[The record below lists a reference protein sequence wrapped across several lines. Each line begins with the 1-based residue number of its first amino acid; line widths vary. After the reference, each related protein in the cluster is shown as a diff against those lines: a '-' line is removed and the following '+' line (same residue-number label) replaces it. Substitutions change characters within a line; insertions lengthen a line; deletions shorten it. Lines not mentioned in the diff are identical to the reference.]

1 MNNLFNISTAEFGY
15 YYNYKDGVKTVTSN
29 TGTSDFI
36 EIKQGSTYATSS
48 DCNITYWDE
57 NKQFVNGII
66 AYKKFT
72 VPNNEKIKYIKM
84 SIWWGSNGVTK
95 ENYWMLV
102 EGDKVP
108 SEFIPYAYE
117 SVPPVDAPS
126 EDAPSVD
133 VPPVD
138 DEVVKYHTHVMS
150 DIVDYKNY
158 INNNNNSYQ
167 ETLEPL
173 NNDVPKVFFTGTFPT
188 TKTSTTMGFEYI
200 SLTNHLT
207 GYVDIKCQGTSS
219 MSYPK
224 KNFTIKLYKDANKTS
239 SMKFNFKNWG
249 EQSKF
254 CLKANYVDTTHTR
267 NVSGAKIASDMV
279 DSRPSSSFKTNL
291 KKSPRNGLVDGFPI
305 KVFLNGLFY
314 GIYTWNIPKD
324 GWMFGMSSS
333 NANHIVLC
341 AEKNNDGNMG
351 VSTSCQFRKAWDGID
366 GGEWSVEFGTLTP
379 QLLQSFN
386 KAINFV
392 VNSSDADFKNNIGN
406 YFDLYSL
413 IDYYCF
419 SYLTCHIDGL
429 AKNMLMITYDG
440 IHWGASLYDMDSI
453 YGANWTGSSFKSY
466 NLQCPNGYQETN
478 SLLWQRMEKV
488 FGKEIYNRYVELRK
502 GALSLGN
509 IVSHVEHIYDLID
522 DRMLNEEW
530 NKWSGLPSKST
541 NTMYRFREFMSKR
554 ADYVDNEI
562 KKLNK

>member
-1 MNNLFNISTAEFGY
+1 MVINLFDISKAEFGY
-15 YYNYKDGVKTVTSN
+15 YYNPSGKQTKGDKVGTSN
-29 TGTSDFI
+29 FI
-36 EIKQGSTYATSS
+36 KVKQGVTYATTA
-48 DCNITYWDE
+48 DCNVTYWDE
-57 NKQFVNGII
+57 NKNYISGII

-72 VPNNEKIKYIKM
+72 VPVNSKIEYIRM
-84 SIWWGSNGVTK
+84 SVWWDSGNATK

-102 EGDKVP
+102 EGNAVP
-108 SEFIPYAYE
+108 SSYVSYNETQE
-117 SVPPVDAPS
+117 TPPVTEPGNTDKIPS
-126 EDAPSVD
+126 
-133 VPPVD
+133 
-138 DEVVKYHTHVMS
+138 HTHVMS
-150 DIVDYKNY
+150 DIIDYKNY
-158 INNNNNSYQ
+158 INNSSGSSYQ
-167 ETLEPL
+167 STTSVEPL
-173 NNDVPKVFFTGTFPT
+173 DNDVPKVFFTGTFPT
-188 TKTSTTMGFEYI
+188 TKNSVTMEFEYV
-200 SLTNHLT
+200 SLTKHFN

-219 MSYPK
+219 MSYSK
-224 KNFTIKLYKDANKTS
+224 KNFTIKLYKDVNKTS
-239 SMKFNFKNWG
+239 TMKQNFKGWG

-267 NVSGAKIASDMV
+267 NISGARIASDMV
-279 DSRPSSSFKTNL
+279 DSRPPSSFKTNL
-291 KKSPRNGLVDGFPI
+291 KKSPRNGLIDGFPI

-429 AKNMLMITYDG
+429 GKNMLMITYDG

-453 YGANWTGSSFKSY
+453 YGANWTGSSFKTY
-466 NLQCPNGYQETN
+466 NLQCPEGYQETN
-478 SLLWQRMEKV
+478 SLLWKRIEAN
-488 FGKEIYNRYVELRK
+488 FGKEIYKRYFELRK
-502 GALSLGN
+502 GSLSLGN
-509 IVSHVEHIYDLID
+509 IVSHVEHIYDLIS
-522 DRMLNEEW
+522 DRDLTEEN
-530 NKWSGLPSKST
+530 NKWTNLPGKSA
-541 NTMYRFREFMSKR
+541 NTILRFREFMSKR
-554 ADYVDNEI
+554 ASYVDQEI
-562 KKLNK
+562 TKLNK